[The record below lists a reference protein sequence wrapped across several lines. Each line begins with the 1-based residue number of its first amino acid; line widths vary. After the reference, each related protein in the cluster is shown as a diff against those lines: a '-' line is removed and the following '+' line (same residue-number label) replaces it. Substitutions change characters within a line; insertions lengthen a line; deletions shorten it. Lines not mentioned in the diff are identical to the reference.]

1 MGNRHRLHERLKHVT
16 WAWFSS
22 SMATGSLAVMIYQT
36 PYQFRGLVTIGT
48 VVFIV
53 DLVFFLLFCALIIA
67 RFLIVPKAFISSLR
81 HPVEAFYI
89 GTFWVSIS
97 LILQNISQYGSA
109 VCGPWLQKA
118 LQVCF
123 WLYTGSVILV
133 AVFQYYVL
141 FVSQRLE
148 ISKMVPAWI
157 LPIYPLLVTGP
168 LAGVL
173 LANQP
178 ASSAVPIF
186 VSGVLSQGLGWMV
199 ATFLYVIWTLRL
211 FSADLPPPSGRPG
224 MYIAVGPT
232 GYTAQALLTLGSRCP
247 KILPRNF
254 LGASAGLSAGE
265 VLRVLGTIS
274 GIFLWLLAFWYFCL
288 STLAVLKDVR
298 KMQFSLQWWAFVFP
312 NVGMVLAAIQIGNV
326 LSSPGIKW
334 VTCVAVAI
342 LFAIWV
348 LVSIGHVRAV
358 WLRQITWDG
367 KDEDAGMEDAQMDR
381 MDGLRDT

>member
-1 MGNRHRLHERLKHVT
+1 MGLVFLQH
-16 WAWFSS
+16 
-22 SMATGSLAVMIYQT
+22 GYGLARCDNLPN

-48 VVFIV
+48 IVFIV

-141 FVSQRLE
+141 FISQRLE

-211 FSADLPPPSGRPG
+211 FSADLPPRPAALACTLLLVRRG
-224 MYIAVGPT
+224 IPRKLYSRSAAV
-232 GYTAQALLTLGSRCP
+232 AP
-247 KILPRNF
+247 K
-254 LGASAGLSAGE
+254 
-265 VLRVLGTIS
+265 
-274 GIFLWLLAFWYFCL
+274 FCL
-288 STLAVLKDVR
+288 RIS
-298 KMQFSLQWWAFVFP
+298 
-312 NVGMVLAAIQIGNV
+312 
-326 LSSPGIKW
+326 
-334 VTCVAVAI
+334 
-342 LFAIWV
+342 
-348 LVSIGHVRAV
+348 
-358 WLRQITWDG
+358 
-367 KDEDAGMEDAQMDR
+367 
-381 MDGLRDT
+381 